1 MGSYRRAVRRPVC
14 EIISTR
20 GCIVLTSSVPMVV
33 VEIGTE
39 SISPEV
45 VVVAEVVAVA
55 VAVAGV
61 VIQEA
66 IK

>member
-1 MGSYRRAVRRPVC
+1 M
-14 EIISTR
+14 
-20 GCIVLTSSVPMVV
+20 VLTSSVPMVV

-55 VAVAGV
+55 VVGVGV

>member
-1 MGSYRRAVRRPVC
+1 
-14 EIISTR
+14 
-20 GCIVLTSSVPMVV
+20 MVV

-55 VAVAGV
+55 VAVVGV

>member
-1 MGSYRRAVRRPVC
+1 MC

-55 VAVAGV
+55 VAVVGV

>member
-1 MGSYRRAVRRPVC
+1 
-14 EIISTR
+14 
-20 GCIVLTSSVPMVV
+20 MVV

-55 VAVAGV
+55 GV

>member
-1 MGSYRRAVRRPVC
+1 M
-14 EIISTR
+14 
-20 GCIVLTSSVPMVV
+20 LTSSVPMVV

-39 SISPEV
+39 SIPTEV

-55 VAVAGV
+55 VAVVEV

-66 IK
+66 TK

>member
-1 MGSYRRAVRRPVC
+1 M
-14 EIISTR
+14 
-20 GCIVLTSSVPMVV
+20 LTSSVPMVV

-55 VAVAGV
+55 VVGVGV

>member
-1 MGSYRRAVRRPVC
+1 MC

-55 VAVAGV
+55 VAVAVAGV

>member
-1 MGSYRRAVRRPVC
+1 
-14 EIISTR
+14 
-20 GCIVLTSSVPMVV
+20 MVV
-33 VEIGTE
+33 VEIGTG

-55 VAVAGV
+55 VAVVGV